1 MGMQWRLM
9 ELLPFAAMVTVECLD
24 VGMTTLSK
32 AAMSEGMSHF
42 VFVVYSNALATLIMF
57 PSSLFLNCNR
67 KTAAPIITY
76 PLIWKFF
83 LLGLF
88 GMTVM
93 QNCVFTGVGYS
104 SPTLASALS
113 QLIPAFTFLLA
124 VLFRMEKLNLG
135 SLRGQVKILAT
146 IVCISGALIVIFYKG
161 PPIWASNVVQSL
173 PNPDLPTITADSW
186 VIGGLFIAMACLSM
200 SIFNI
205 FQASVLKEFHSNI
218 TIVAYCCLFGTI
230 QSALVSLIAEKDPN
244 AWKLQADIKLLS
256 VIYSAVFGNVASYSV
271 MSWCIQIKGP
281 VFVAMFK
288 PLSIAIASFL
298 GILFLGDTLHVGSVV
313 GAMVIVAGFYGVIW
327 AQSGED
333 KPSREHIGEYCVA
346 SSFTAGESSSSVS
359 AGLLDNYVDV

>member
-1 MGMQWRLM
+1 MGMQWRSLE

-93 QNCVFTGVGYS
+93 QNCVFTGVSYS

-205 FQASVLKEFHSNI
+205 FQV
-218 TIVAYCCLFGTI
+218 
-230 QSALVSLIAEKDPN
+230 VSLIAEKDPN

-281 VFVAMFK
+281 VFVA
-288 PLSIAIASFL
+288 I
-298 GILFLGDTLHVGSVV
+298 VV

-333 KPSREHIGEYCVA
+333 KPW
-346 SSFTAGESSSSVS
+346 ESSSSVS

>member
-1 MGMQWRLM
+1 MGMQWRSLE

-32 AAMSEGMSHF
+32 AAMSKGMSHF

-57 PSSLFLNCNR
+57 PSSFFLACNR
-67 KTAAPIITY
+67 KTVAPIITY

-93 QNCVFTGVGYS
+93 QNCVFTGVSYS

-135 SLRGQVKILAT
+135 SLRGQVKIMAT
-146 IVCISGALIVIFYKG
+146 IVCISGALIVIFFKG

-173 PNPDLPTITADSW
+173 PNPVLPTLTADSW

-205 FQASVLKEFHSNI
+205 FQV
-218 TIVAYCCLFGTI
+218 
-230 QSALVSLIAEKDPN
+230 VSLIAEKDPN

-256 VIYSAVFGNVASYSV
+256 VIYSAIFGNVASYSV

-281 VFVAMFK
+281 VFVA
-288 PLSIAIASFL
+288 I
-298 GILFLGDTLHVGSVV
+298 VV

-333 KPSREHIGEYCVA
+333 KPW
-346 SSFTAGESSSSVS
+346 ESSSSVS